1 MAWLRR
7 LRGVVGMGVI
17 WAVGW
22 AVAGLL
28 VGVASRLLPWLPWDA
43 FFAIFDAPLPALAVP
58 GFMGGMLF
66 AGVLMVVG
74 RRRRFEELSLLRFT
88 AWGAVGGLLLA
99 LVPIAMAAVGL
110 ATLNFPGGPWRF
122 TAAIAGPLVVL
133 SAASAAMSLLVA
145 RQGQHRELPAG
156 EDAAL
161 RETPGS
167 GRLSGPRA

>member
-99 LVPIAMAAVGL
+99 LVPLPWRRSAWPPSTSPAG
-110 ATLNFPGGPWRF
+110 PGGSP
-122 TAAIAGPLVVL
+122 PP
-133 SAASAAMSLLVA
+133 S
-145 RQGQHRELPAG
+145 
-156 EDAAL
+156 
-161 RETPGS
+161 PGRS
-167 GRLSGPRA
+167 SS